1 MDTRWHTKEDEW
13 DATLSSCTDP
23 WPSGGNMISYKQE
36 RNRLQ
41 YDYNIHR
48 IKMLKTSRFIVG
60 LTAPL
65 GISAKRFTASRM
77 IVEISSSLRK
87 SKIAIRNYHQ
97 VTMHMMQSVRWSLCV
112 YINYPSI
119 KQLIRTGYRLCCTTV
134 STAAAL
140 SSALSRRLSTWYS
153 YIEFFHSQ
161 WLETLSSQKFEEHF
175 PNWHEKQQRRKG
187 IAWVGKPQ
195 VCC

>member
-1 MDTRWHTKEDEW
+1 
-13 DATLSSCTDP
+13 
-23 WPSGGNMISYKQE
+23 MISYKQE

-48 IKMLKTSRFIVG
+48 IKKMLKTSRFIVG

-97 VTMHMMQSVRWSLCV
+97 VTMHMMQSVR
-112 YINYPSI
+112 
-119 KQLIRTGYRLCCTTV
+119 
-134 STAAAL
+134 
-140 SSALSRRLSTWYS
+140 
-153 YIEFFHSQ
+153 
-161 WLETLSSQKFEEHF
+161 
-175 PNWHEKQQRRKG
+175 
-187 IAWVGKPQ
+187 
-195 VCC
+195 